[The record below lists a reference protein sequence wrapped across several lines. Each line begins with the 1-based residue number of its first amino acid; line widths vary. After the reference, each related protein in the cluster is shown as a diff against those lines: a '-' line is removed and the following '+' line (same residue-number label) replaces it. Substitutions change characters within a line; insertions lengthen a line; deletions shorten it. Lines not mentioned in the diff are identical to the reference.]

1 MGVKDPIIMP
11 IILYERGNL
20 DTDLHRGTACEDEG
34 RDYRE
39 VAEAKEPQRLSVNH

>member
-1 MGVKDPIIMP
+1 MP
-11 IILYERGNL
+11 IILYEKGKLGHRPA
-20 DTDLHRGTACEDEG
+20 HRGTACEDEG